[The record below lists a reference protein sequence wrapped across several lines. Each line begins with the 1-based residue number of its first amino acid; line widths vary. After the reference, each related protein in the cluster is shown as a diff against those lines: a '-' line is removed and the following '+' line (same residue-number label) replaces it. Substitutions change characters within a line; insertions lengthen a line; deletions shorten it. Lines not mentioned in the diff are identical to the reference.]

1 MEKDNIKILRERV
14 NCSVKAYETALEDE
28 EAMSNDLLDY
38 ANIVIRN
45 QKRLII
51 ALQNELRCKNS

>member
-1 MEKDNIKILRERV
+1 MDNIKILRERV
-14 NCSVKAYETALEDE
+14 NCSVKAYEIALEDE

-38 ANIVIRN
+38 ADIVIRN

>member
-1 MEKDNIKILRERV
+1 MDNIKILRERV